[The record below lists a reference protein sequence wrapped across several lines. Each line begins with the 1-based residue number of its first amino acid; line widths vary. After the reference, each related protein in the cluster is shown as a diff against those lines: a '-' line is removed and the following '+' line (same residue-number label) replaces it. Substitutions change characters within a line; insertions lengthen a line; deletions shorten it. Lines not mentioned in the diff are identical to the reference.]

1 MNLNQLKKRLHIIL
15 EKIENVE
22 DIQDS
27 LDVIN
32 DPEHEY
38 YRAFGN
44 DKERQHD
51 SHRYS
56 FEIKT
61 ITEQIHKELEFIN
74 ELKS

>member
-1 MNLNQLKKRLHIIL
+1 MNLKQLKKRLHIIL
-15 EKIENVE
+15 DKIENVE
-22 DIQDS
+22 DIQGS

-38 YRAFGN
+38 YKAFGN
-44 DKERQHD
+44 DMERQHD
-51 SHRYS
+51 AHRYH

-61 ITEQIHKELEFIN
+61 ITEQINKELEFIN